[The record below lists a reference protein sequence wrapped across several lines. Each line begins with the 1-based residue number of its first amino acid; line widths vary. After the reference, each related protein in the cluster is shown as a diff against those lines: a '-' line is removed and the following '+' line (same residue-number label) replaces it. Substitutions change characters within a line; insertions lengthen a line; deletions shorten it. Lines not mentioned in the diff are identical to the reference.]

1 MNPGNQESAPEYTGA
16 FRNGLADGGRPTRI
30 VHALGAAQDR
40 YPHALPRSAARRT
53 LARVDIDASDLIGV
67 LDRAGIVAFAFSG
80 VEVGVRRKLDIF
92 GLLVMGSVT
101 ATGGGLMR
109 DVVLGRLPLVL
120 DRPDYLLWALGA
132 SLFASLLIWRPR
144 RYPRFLLS
152 IADAAGLGAFA
163 TAGALAGIQAELSVV
178 AVVLLAVLTA
188 TGGGVVRDL
197 LADRVPLV
205 LRSEVNATAA
215 AAGGLAVWF
224 AEPVSA
230 GGAAL
235 LGVSVAALVRVG
247 GLAFNIHLPHPGGH
261 GGHQGRLM

>member
-1 MNPGNQESAPEYTGA
+1 
-16 FRNGLADGGRPTRI
+16 
-30 VHALGAAQDR
+30 
-40 YPHALPRSAARRT
+40 
-53 LARVDIDASDLIGV
+53 VDIEAADLIGA

-80 VEVGVRRKLDIF
+80 VEVGVRRRLDIF

-109 DVVLGRLPLVL
+109 DVVLGRVPLVL

-132 SLFASLLIWRPR
+132 SLLASLLIWRKR
-144 RYPRFLLS
+144 RYPRFLLA

-163 TAGALAGIQAELSVV
+163 TAGALAGIQADLSVM
-178 AVVLLAVLTA
+178 AVVLLAILTA

-224 AEPVSA
+224 AEPVSPGA
-230 GGAAL
+230 AAL
-235 LGVSVAALVRVG
+235 LGVSVTALLRVG
-247 GLAFNIHLPHPGGH
+247 GLAFNVHLPHPGG
-261 GGHQGRLM
+261 GEGTQGRLM